1 MAYPPATIFRAQV
14 RDLGRPPSPRPR
26 GGAHAQTVTHT
37 FKGECRFGSARTAA
51 GNTRKS
57 DGPLVFRQGAGNQM
71 NCLELQQY

>member
-1 MAYPPATIFRAQV
+1 MAYPPATISVPRSGTSAVRRAL
-14 RDLGRPPSPRPR
+14 D
-26 GGAHAQTVTHT
+26 HAGVPTLTVTHT